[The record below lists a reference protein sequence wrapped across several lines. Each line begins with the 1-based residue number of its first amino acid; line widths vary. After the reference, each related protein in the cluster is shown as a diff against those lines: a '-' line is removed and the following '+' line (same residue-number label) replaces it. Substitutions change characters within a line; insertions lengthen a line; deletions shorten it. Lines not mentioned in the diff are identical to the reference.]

1 MALLCFVLLSS
12 IGFNA
17 HFVAPAGITETDALL
32 SLLEQIR
39 ALCEVNEQCM
49 MEMVVDMIY
58 NLTGEKV
65 EEVYG
70 ENHTIRLLRLIQ
82 EYCSDRAN
90 LPGCIENTLEDLS
103 DRALDLI

>member
-1 MALLCFVLLSS
+1 MAVLFLILLTSFGFSAYFVT
-12 IGFNA
+12 
-17 HFVAPAGITETDALL
+17 PAGITETDALL
-32 SLLEQIR
+32 SLLEKIR

-70 ENHTIRLLRLIQ
+70 ENHTILLLKLIQ
-82 EYCSDRAN
+82 EYCSDRSD